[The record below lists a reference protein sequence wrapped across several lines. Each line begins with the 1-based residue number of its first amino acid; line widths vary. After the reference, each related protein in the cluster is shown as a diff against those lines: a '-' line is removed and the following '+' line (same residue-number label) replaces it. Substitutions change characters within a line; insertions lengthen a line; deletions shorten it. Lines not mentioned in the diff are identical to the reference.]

1 MAANL
6 ITVTNIAGYGNVVLP
21 STALATIYFPANDVI
36 VTTLAEAVVIN
47 GTSCVTSVTSLT
59 TNTIYYTSTTAAT
72 IGFASSKYAGS
83 TTKSFQAAIAGVN
96 TAALIVPSTGAFTT
110 VTMGFPADGVMI
122 ETITVD
128 GIATARIVGTTSCVT
143 KITMLRTNTVYFT
156 ATAAG
161 TLAALT
167 A

>member
-6 ITVTNIAGYGNVVLP
+6 ITVSGIAGYGSVVLP

-59 TNTIYYTSTTAAT
+59 TGTIYYTSTTAAT
-72 IGFASSKYAGS
+72 IGFTSSKYAGS

-122 ETITVD
+122 ETVAITY
-128 GIATARIVGTTSCVT
+128 GATSCLS
-143 KITMLRTNTVYFT
+143 KITMLRTNTVYFSG
-156 ATAAG
+156 TAAG

>member
-6 ITVTNIAGYGNVVLP
+6 ITVNNIAGYGSVVLP

-36 VTTLAEAVVIN
+36 VATLAEAVVIN

-59 TNTIYYTSTTAAT
+59 TGTIYYTSTSATT
-72 IGFASSKYAGS
+72 IGFATSKYAGS
-83 TTKSFQAAIAGVN
+83 TTKAFQAAVAGVN
-96 TAALIVPSTGAFTT
+96 GVALIVPSTGATTT

-122 ETITVD
+122 ETVAITI
-128 GIATARIVGTTSCVT
+128 GATSCLS
-143 KITMLRTNTVYFT
+143 KITMLKTNTVYFSG
-156 ATAAG
+156 TAAA

>member
-6 ITVTNIAGYGNVVLP
+6 ITVSNIAGYGSVVLP
-21 STALATIYFPANDVI
+21 STALATIYFPASDVI

-59 TNTIYYTSTTAAT
+59 TGTIYYTSTTAAT
-72 IGFASSKYAGS
+72 IGFATSKYAGS

-96 TAALIVPSTGAFTT
+96 GVALIVPSTGALTT
-110 VTMGFPADGVMI
+110 VTMGFPADDVMI
-122 ETITVD
+122 ETVAIKI
-128 GIATARIVGTTSCVT
+128 GATDCLS
-143 KITMLRTNTVYFT
+143 KITMLRTNTVYFSG
-156 ATAAG
+156 TAAA
-161 TLAALT
+161 TLAGYT

>member
-6 ITVTNIAGYGNVVLP
+6 ITVSNIAGYGSVVFP

-72 IGFASSKYAGS
+72 IGYGSSKYAGS

-122 ETITVD
+122 ETLTVNGVATTIVVGATTCNSKITV
-128 GIATARIVGTTSCVT
+128 
-143 KITMLRTNTVYFT
+143 LRTNTVYFS
-156 ATAAG
+156 ATLAG